1 MAKKSK
7 KAWGG
12 RFSGKTS
19 KEVEAFTSS
28 IDVDKRFYKY
38 DILGSVA
45 HAKALYHAHVI
56 TAKECNRIVKGLN
69 EILKGIESKKLKLR
83 VEYEDVHMNVEKM
96 LIDKIGALGKKL
108 HTGRSRND
116 QVATD
121 LRMYLKDGVVAMVG
135 LLKQLQATIIGM
147 AEENIGVIIPG
158 YTHMQR
164 AQPVLLSH
172 HLMAYFEMFMRDR
185 ERLADAFRRIDV
197 LPLGSGAL
205 AGSSFKIDRAAV
217 AKELGFSRIAR
228 NSMDAVSDR
237 DYVIEISAILSIVMM
252 HLSRLCEELVI
263 WSTYEFAFIELSDAY
278 TTGSSIMPQ
287 KKNPDVPELVRGKT
301 GRVYGSL
308 MSLLTMMKGLPLT
321 YNRDMQEDKEPIF
334 DSLDSV
340 KSCIHIISN
349 MLKTI
354 KVNKEALETTAR
366 KGFLT
371 ATELANYLVDKEVP
385 FRQAHEIVGKII
397 LYCLESN
404 MQLDY
409 LSVKEFKKFSDKF
422 GVDITRVVSADHS
435 VKAKDIP
442 GGTSPTRV
450 KEAIKKAKALLKG

>member
-1 MAKKSK
+1 
-7 KAWGG
+7 
-12 RFSGKTS
+12 
-19 KEVEAFTSS
+19 
-28 IDVDKRFYKY
+28 
-38 DILGSVA
+38 
-45 HAKALYHAHVI
+45 
-56 TAKECNRIVKGLN
+56 
-69 EILKGIESKKLKLR
+69 
-83 VEYEDVHMNVEKM
+83 
-96 LIDKIGALGKKL
+96 
-108 HTGRSRND
+108 
-116 QVATD
+116 
-121 LRMYLKDGVVAMVG
+121 
-135 LLKQLQATIIGM
+135 
-147 AEENIGVIIPG
+147 
-158 YTHMQR
+158 
-164 AQPVLLSH
+164 
-172 HLMAYFEMFMRDR
+172 
-185 ERLADAFRRIDV
+185 
-197 LPLGSGAL
+197 
-205 AGSSFKIDRAAV
+205 
-217 AKELGFSRIAR
+217 
-228 NSMDAVSDR
+228 
-237 DYVIEISAILSIVMM
+237 
-252 HLSRLCEELVI
+252 
-263 WSTYEFAFIELSDAY
+263 
-278 TTGSSIMPQ
+278 MPQ

-308 MSLLTMMKGLPLT
+308 MSLPTMMKGLPLT